1 MSGIQ
6 RYRNELVF
14 YDVLSYVLSAYQEVA
29 FMRMNTA
36 RSDVLA
42 CRSFLDELRH
52 VYREIQISHYRELLR
67 LTKQQKSEVKEKK
80 EVVVLMSPREKLQG
94 DIPQHVFYEFAKYI
108 EHRNDV
114 TIFVVGSVGEVMF
127 KARFPNR
134 AFQAFELLFG
144 DTFEEDLLNL
154 AFLLQDY
161 DVVSIFHGQF
171 QTLLTQEVVSTSLEK
186 YVDASDAH
194 IGGGN
199 VVRTDFLFEPD
210 LPKVKGFF
218 DTQFRSASLRQSVH
232 ESRLA
237 QFASRARAMDEALQN
252 TSKSRKNAAR
262 QLLLAK
268 KASAQKKQLSQLA
281 SVLWSSGG

>member
-1 MSGIQ
+1 M
-6 RYRNELVF
+6 F

-36 RSDVLA
+36 RSDVVA
-42 CRSFLDELRH
+42 CRSFLDELKQ
-52 VYREIQISHYRELLR
+52 VYREIQISHYRELIR
-67 LTKQQKSEVKEKK
+67 VTKQQKSDLKTRK
-80 EVVVLMSPREKLQG
+80 EVVVLLSPREKLQG
-94 DIPQHVFYEFAKYI
+94 DIPQHVFQEFSKYVKDKK
-108 EHRNDV
+108 DV
-114 TIFVVGSVGEVMF
+114 TIFIVGSVGEQMF
-127 KARFPNR
+127 KSHFPGR
-134 AFQAFELLFG
+134 SFQAFELLFG
-144 DTFEEDLLNL
+144 KTFEEDLLNL

-161 DVVSIFHGQF
+161 DVVSIYHGQF
-171 QTLLTQEVVSTSLEK
+171 QTLLTQEVVATSIEK
-186 YVDASDAH
+186 YVDAEH

-199 VVRTDFLFEPD
+199 VIRTEFLFEPD
-210 LPKVKGFF
+210 LVKVKEFF

-252 TSKSRKNAAR
+252 TSKSRKNSAR

-268 KASAQKKQLSQLA
+268 KAASQKKQLSQLA